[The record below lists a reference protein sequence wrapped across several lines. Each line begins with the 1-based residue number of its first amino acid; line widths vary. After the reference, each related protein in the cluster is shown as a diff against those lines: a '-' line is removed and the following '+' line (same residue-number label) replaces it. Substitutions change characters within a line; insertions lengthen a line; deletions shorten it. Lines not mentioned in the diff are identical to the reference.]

1 MNKFGLRDEIIES
14 VTDFAKKR
22 GIEKIILFGSRARG
36 DHSPR
41 SDIDI
46 AVKGGD
52 ITNFAFDVED
62 ETPTL
67 LKFDV
72 VDLDRPVQDDLL
84 DSISKEGVVIYE
96 KI

>member
-14 VTDFAKKR
+14 VTDFAKMR

-96 KI
+96 KV

>member
-14 VTDFAKKR
+14 VTDFAKMR

>member
-96 KI
+96 KV

>member
-1 MNKFGLRDEIIES
+1 MNKYGLRDEIIES

-96 KI
+96 KV

>member
-72 VDLDRPVQDDLL
+72 VDLGRPVQDDLL
-84 DSISKEGVVIYE
+84 DSINKEGVVIYE
-96 KI
+96 KV